1 MMSGQNFGEAAGFI
15 SNYLKLKTS
24 PVAVKFLKSKEDFP
38 DKTRRPS
45 VALGKKIA
53 VCQAVTMARLYGWT
67 VGLTKEDIVCI
78 PAAFAFGYSDAED
91 SAAALG
97 KLFGIGSYTQTE
109 EIGRA
114 EAQTI
119 HRLARGEYEA
129 ILLAPLARATFA
141 PDTIVFYGN
150 PAQIMKLVQGWTYD
164 KGKRVEGHFGGKV
177 ECTEYLLAPF
187 RTQSARIA
195 IPGTGDRI
203 FSMTQDDEIVF
214 AIPGGQLAELVQA
227 LPEAGKK
234 VGAVY
239 PVPVFLNFQP
249 EFPKQFRELGKELG
263 VS

>member
-1 MMSGQNFGEAAGFI
+1 MSGQNFGEAAGFI

-24 PVAVKFLKSKEDFP
+24 PVAVKFLKSKADFP
-38 DKTRRPS
+38 EKTRRPS
-45 VALGKKIA
+45 VALGKRVA

-91 SAAALG
+91 TAAALG

-119 HRLARGEYEA
+119 QRLAKDEYEA

-150 PAQIMKLVQGWTYD
+150 PAQIMKLVQAWTYD
-164 KGKRVEGHFGGKV
+164 KGKSALLFRRVIS
-177 ECTEYLLAPF
+177 AA
-187 RTQSARIA
+187 RWSARNISWRLSGLRR
-195 IPGTGDRI
+195 PG
-203 FSMTQDDEIVF
+203 SPSP
-214 AIPGGQLAELVQA
+214 APGIGSSL
-227 LPEAGKK
+227 
-234 VGAVY
+234 
-239 PVPVFLNFQP
+239 
-249 EFPKQFRELGKELG
+249 
-263 VS
+263 